1 MSINRIITG
10 AAGSLAALT
19 LVAAGFTFTTHDQA
33 LAASI
38 DTSTSSAFGGSAK
51 GAKPVTKPV
60 AVKSTF
66 GGGIV
71 TKDSAKVLDPS
82 SLVTLPPT
90 TTTVET
96 AEPTTPVVET
106 PAPVPPTTGTVPTSL
121 TSTGNADL
129 DAAIARQLA
138 STPGS
143 VIYKVGGTCLARNFG
158 TFGNGSIAL
167 NKPVA
172 GTTPKVKVWVVSP
185 GVYGFQWYSCK

>member
-1 MSINRIITG
+1 MSIKRITTG
-10 AAGSLAALT
+10 AAGSLAALAI
-19 LVAAGFTFTTHDQA
+19 VAAGFTFTTHDQA
-33 LAASI
+33 LAATS
-38 DTSTSSAFGGSAK
+38 DTSTSSVFGGSANA
-51 GAKPVTKPV
+51 AKPVTKPV
-60 AVKSTF
+60 AVKPTF

-90 TTTVET
+90 TSIVET
-96 AEPTTPVVET
+96 PAPTTPVVQT
-106 PAPVPPTTGTVPTSL
+106 PAPAPPTTGTVLTSP

-143 VIYKVGGTCLARNFG
+143 VVYTVGGTCLARNFG

-185 GVYGFQWYSCK
+185 GEYGFQWYSCK